1 MTPRAARPALANPC
15 AAGLP
20 DARLALVDIRADDFD
35 IDGIPGRY
43 LSFLEGPS

>member
-1 MTPRAARPALANPC
+1 MTPRAARPALA
-15 AAGLP
+15 AQ
-20 DARLALVDIRADDFD
+20 ALVDIRADDFD